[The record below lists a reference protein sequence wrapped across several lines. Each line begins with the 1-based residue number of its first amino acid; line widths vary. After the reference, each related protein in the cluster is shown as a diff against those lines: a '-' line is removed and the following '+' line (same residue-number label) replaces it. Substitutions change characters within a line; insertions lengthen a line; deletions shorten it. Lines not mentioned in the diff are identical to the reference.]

1 MGKSPGGG
9 YIAPILFP
17 GTRIMSWTMRIDFV
31 SDVVCP
37 WCVIGLRSLEAA
49 LERTRDAVVAEIR
62 FQPFELNP
70 DAPPGGWK
78 QTDRFAEVY
87 GWSPEQVRGA
97 QANVAARAAETGFV
111 IRSSDESRT
120 YNSFDA
126 HRLLHW
132 SEPQGKQ
139 TALKHALFGAYFT
152 DGRDISDAEV
162 LADLAET
169 AGLDRVEA
177 EEILATGAYA
187 DDVRKA
193 EMLWRSRG
201 ITAVP
206 AIIIDGRY
214 LISGGQPVDTFEQ
227 VIRKIAEAD
236 ATAVG

>member
-1 MGKSPGGG
+1 
-9 YIAPILFP
+9 
-17 GTRIMSWTMRIDFV
+17 MSRTMWIDFV
-31 SDVVCP
+31 SDIVCP

-49 LERTRDAVVAEIR
+49 LERMRDTVDAEIH

-70 DAPPGGWK
+70 DAPAGGWK
-78 QTDRFAEVY
+78 QTDRFAETY

-97 QANVAARAAETGFV
+97 HANVTARAAQTGFAM
-111 IRSSDESRT
+111 RFSDESRT

-132 SEPQGKQ
+132 AEQQGKQ
-139 TALKHALFGAYFT
+139 AALKHALFGAYFT
-152 DGRDISDAEV
+152 DGRDVSDPTV

-169 AGLDRVEA
+169 AGLDRAEA
-177 EEILATGAYA
+177 ETVLASEAYT
-187 DDVRKA
+187 DEVRQA

-201 ITAVP
+201 INSVP

-214 LISGGQPVDTFEQ
+214 LISGGQPIDTFEQ

-236 ATAVG
+236 AQAVG